1 MLDRADGAICSIAN
15 DQLLSLT
22 MEKRQRPEALM
33 ATSFNEGMK
42 GMLRTNSTNSCSVR
56 VPEIRR
62 SSEKPTFD
70 HEIPGPALS
79 TTTFMTRTGADAPDI
94 PSRIHDAP
102 RMTSRSTLG
111 WASHAARL
119 PRSTLSGVN

>member
-1 MLDRADGAICSIAN
+1 MLDPADGATCSSAN
-15 DQLLSLT
+15 DQLPSLT

-79 TTTFMTRTGADAPDI
+79 ITMFKTRTGSWASDI

-102 RMTSRSTLG
+102 RMTSRSRFG
-111 WASHAARL
+111 WVSQAARL
-119 PRSTLSGVN
+119 AQSTPSGVN